1 MGAPPQVPLGKG
13 VLCLAGGMQQSVDT
27 DDCLKVDKW
36 RRKWRKS
43 RGEVK
48 EHTRADE
55 KDLGLSPCPVSGM
68 VYATR
73 QVTSLEGL

>member
-1 MGAPPQVPLGKG
+1 M
-13 VLCLAGGMQQSVDT
+13 DT